1 MRKTL
6 IREAKCIAFKFHR
19 PDRVSDIT
27 YAGSATWE
35 DTTIAALGFAPASYE
50 IRWDSGNQGIN
61 ITVVPEPSAYAAL
74 ASLFALGVV
83 GCRRKFK
90 A

>member
-1 MRKTL
+1 M
-6 IREAKCIAFKFHR
+6 A
-19 PDRVSDIT
+19 

-61 ITVVPEPSAYAAL
+61 ITVVPEPSTYAAL
-74 ASLFALGVV
+74 ASLFAFGFV
-83 GCRRKFK
+83 GYRRKFK